1 MINII
6 WVGLIVISVI
16 FAILNGKVDELN
28 EAIFKGAEEAVV
40 ISFSLISILTF
51 WLGMME
57 IAKKAGLLQKLANIM
72 HPLMIK
78 IFPDL
83 PKGHPVSSYIVSNF
97 VANAFGLGNAATPL
111 GIKTM
116 KEMKKL
122 NGNKP
127 EASRS
132 MVTFLVLNTSGITL
146 VPTTVIAIRLKYGS
160 QSPEEIVA
168 ATILASSI
176 ACILALIIDRY
187 IYKTK
192 GK

>member
-1 MINII
+1 MINVI
-6 WVGLIVISVI
+6 WVGLIVVSVI
-16 FAILNGKVDELN
+16 FALWNGKVEELN
-28 EAIFKGAEEAVV
+28 EAIFKGAEEAVT

-57 IAKKAGLLQKLANIM
+57 IAKRAHILNNLAKMI
-72 HPLMIK
+72 HPLMMK
-78 IFPDL
+78 IFPDI
-83 PKGHPVSSYIVSNF
+83 PKGHPVSSYIVSNV

-111 GIKTM
+111 GIKAM

-122 NGNKP
+122 NGNKT

-168 ATILASSI
+168 ATILASTI
-176 ACILALIIDRY
+176 ACVLALMIDHYVHKR
-187 IYKTK
+187 KK
-192 GK
+192 